1 MFWMF
6 YDMTTIVVT
15 RDHQLNLCRSST
27 CGHSEAV
34 CGVSQS
40 GTTCLVNYDECRP
53 RVLGGG
59 DDGAPPFG
67 SSWSPGVGEL
77 FGPTNL
83 KKWKFLCSFLH
94 LLPIPPRSSLAAA

>member
-1 MFWMF
+1 MFWIF

-15 RDHQLNLCRSST
+15 RDHQFVSLCRSSTT

-53 RVLGGG
+53 RVLGG
-59 DDGAPPFG
+59 AMFG
-67 SSWSPGVGEL
+67 RSIWKVTWSPEIGEL

-83 KKWKFLCSFLH
+83 KKMEVFV
-94 LLPIPPRSSLAAA
+94 